1 VLFSGKKDYM
11 AKLNISKVTE
21 LPVTIMPSTMYLLPS
36 TNINRP
42 DDLKLIVSNLD
53 GTSLK
58 SLLNY
63 EDVVAYVDAAIL
75 AGSSNT
81 YMVGVGWTNNEVL
94 LDPLEVDMPTTVCK
108 STGVIKS
115 IIVLT
120 EGGPGS
126 LSMDIWKSTID
137 NYPPVI
143 TDTILAG
150 NEVVITS
157 GYKLKDITLSGWNK
171 NITAGDILRFKL
183 NQNTN
188 FTSIRIF
195 VEIMT

>member
-1 VLFSGKKDYM
+1 
-11 AKLNISKVTE
+11 
-21 LPVTIMPSTMYLLPS
+21 
-36 TNINRP
+36 
-42 DDLKLIVSNLD
+42 
-53 GTSLK
+53 
-58 SLLNY
+58 
-63 EDVVAYVDAAIL
+63 
-75 AGSSNT
+75 
-81 YMVGVGWTNNEVL
+81 MVGVGWANNEVL

-108 STGVIKS
+108 STGIIKS
-115 IIVLT
+115 IVVLT

-143 TDTILAG
+143 TDTILGG
-150 NEVVITS
+150 NEVVIAS

>member
-1 VLFSGKKDYM
+1 M

-42 DDLKLIVSNLD
+42 DDLKLIVSNFD

-63 EDVVAYVDAAIL
+63 EDVVAYVDAALL

-108 STGVIKS
+108 SSGVIKS
-115 IIVLT
+115 IVVLT

-143 TDTILAG
+143 TDTILGG
-150 NEVVITS
+150 NEVVIAS